1 MRPFSLNNNNLY
13 FLIIVHNIHGY
24 VEYVHVI
31 LFLNLDFY
39 KYLQINSLYK
49 YIVNCGLYSF
59 YIKL

>member
-1 MRPFSLNNNNLY
+1 MRPFSLNNNNVY

-39 KYLQINSLYK
+39 KYLQMNSL
-49 YIVNCGLYSF
+49 YIVNCGL
-59 YIKL
+59 